1 MRAII
6 AGLVGSLLATN
17 AMAADYLRGST
28 YEGGSSTY
36 NWAGVYIGA
45 QVGYSEAQTVLD
57 TAPRTTAI
65 APATTIETAA
75 DLATWRGLA
84 RGDVRGT
91 SYGGFVGYNSQWG
104 EVVLGLEAN
113 YSHTDL
119 NRSTTI
125 TQLVDTSLLTGV
137 AGTLGQADY
146 LTGVRITDYGT
157 ARLRAGYAWNWVM
170 PYAMAGI
177 AIGRADVTRS
187 ATVSYTGGVPP
198 GYVPDYTENANRN
211 GLFTFGYMAGFG
223 VDIGLFPGAFLRGEY
238 EYIQF
243 NPIEGM
249 DAQIH
254 TFRVAAA
261 IKF

>member
-36 NWAGVYIGA
+36 NWAGVYIGG
-45 QVGYSEAQTVLD
+45 QVGYSEAITSLS
-57 TAPRTTAI
+57 TAPRTSTFTS
-65 APATTIETAA
+65 ATSVEF
-75 DLATWRGLA
+75 DSELQQWPGLA
-84 RGDVRGT
+84 KGDIRGS
-91 SYGGFVGYNSQWG
+91 SYGGFIGYNSQWG
-104 EVVLGLEAN
+104 DVVLGLEAN
-113 YSHTDL
+113 YSHAAL
-119 NRSTTI
+119 NRSLATTVI
-125 TQLVDTSLLTGV
+125 RDATFLDPTPGAVGQIDRQTGV
-137 AGTLGQADY
+137 K
-146 LTGVRITDYGT
+146 ITDYGT
-157 ARLRAGYAWNWVM
+157 ARLRAGYAWNWAM
-170 PYAMAGI
+170 PYAMAGL
-177 AIGRADVTRS
+177 AVGRADVLRS
-187 ATVSYTGGVPP
+187 ATVTYNVPALTN
-198 GYVPDYTENANRN
+198 YTENANRN

>member
-65 APATTIETAA
+65 IPVTTIDME
-75 DLATWRGLA
+75 LATWRGLA

-113 YSHTDL
+113 YNHTDL
-119 NRSTTI
+119 YRSLTDIVLTPP
-125 TQLVDTSLLTGV
+125 LTG
-137 AGTLGQADY
+137 TTGQVDY
-146 LTGVRITDYGT
+146 FRAVRITDYGT

-177 AIGRADVTRS
+177 AIGRADVARS
-187 ATVSYTGGVPP
+187 ATVTYVGVPAAP
-198 GYVPDYTENANRN
+198 LTGPYTENADRN
-211 GLFTFGYMAGFG
+211 GLFTFGYMAGLG